1 MSAVVTYV
9 YLAIHNEQTDC
20 CFYNKLGPFEMF
32 QSFFYQFDEFDDVI
46 INGHLKGENA
56 IF

>member
-20 CFYNKLGPFEMF
+20 CFYNELGPFEMCHC
-32 QSFFYQFDEFDDVI
+32 FFCQFDEFVDVI
-46 INGHLKGENA
+46 INGHLKRENA